1 MKKLKFSFINLG
13 CNKNLVDTQF
23 LLGNIFSIAW
33 NNPNYEIDY
42 ITDPYDNE
50 VEFVFLNTCGFIS
63 SGRYEMFEEIDKL
76 INAWK
81 KIYLLGCA
89 LQYFEQVV
97 DHTKKWNVIL
107 NETKWSEEYIND
119 SLDSSAIASEW
130 HKRNKIIHNPN
141 IHAIS
146 RTDWNS
152 ISAEQILTWFDSKK
166 FWESP
171 IFNWVRAYT
180 NIDYWFEYLK
190 IAEWC
195 NNHCTFCIIPKIR
208 WKQKSLPI
216 EDVVKQAQE
225 LVYNWAKEIILL
237 AQDTNRYGVDLYGKS
252 MLFELLEELEKI
264 DWDFMYRILYLYPD
278 ILTLKHLEKL
288 KNLKKFIPYF
298 DIPLQHINPEIL
310 KRMRRF
316 YDKNHI
322 LNLLDFIDKNFKER
336 FIRTNII
343 VWFPW
348 ETEKEFDELCE
359 FLKSYHFDNVALFE
373 YHDEPLAES
382 SKLDQKVDESEIHRR
397 FEILKWIVNK
407 SPLNPLFEKEGTYP
421 TDTPSF
427 SKRGPGGDLIW
438 FIMDFEWDENN
449 PTIIVRP
456 RLHAPEIDKYDQIKL
471 KNITWVFSDD
481 ENLDIWSKIQY
492 KK

>member
-1 MKKLKFSFINLG
+1 MKRLKFSFINLG

-23 LLGNIFSIAW
+23 LLGNIFSIAG
-33 NNPNYEIDY
+33 NNPNYEVNY
-42 ITDPYDNE
+42 INDPYDDE

-63 SGRYEMFEEIDKL
+63 SGRYEMFEEINKL
-76 INAWK
+76 LSAGK

-89 LQYFEQVV
+89 LQYFEKFLS
-97 DHTKKWNVIL
+97 H
-107 NETKWSEEYIND
+107 SEELND
-119 SLDSSAIASEW
+119 EEYKKKTDNLDSSLWSEW
-130 HKRNKIIHNPN
+130 QMRKEIVKNPN
-141 IHAIS
+141 IHNIS
-146 RTDWNS
+146 RSDWDKIS
-152 ISAEQILTWFDSKK
+152 IEQILTWFDSKK

-180 NIDYWFEYLK
+180 NLDYWFEYLK

-195 NNHCTFCIIPKIR
+195 NNKCTFCIIPKIR

-225 LVYNWAKEIILL
+225 LVNNWTKEIILL
-237 AQDTNRYGVDLYGKS
+237 AQDTNRYWVDLYGKP

-288 KNLKKFIPYF
+288 KNLKKFVPYF
-298 DIPLQHINPEIL
+298 DIPLQHINPKIL
-310 KRMRRF
+310 KRMWRF

-322 LNLLDFIDKNFKER
+322 LNLLDFINKNFKEK
-336 FIRTNII
+336 FVRTNII
-343 VWFPW
+343 IWFPW
-348 ETEKEFDELCE
+348 ETQNEFDELCE
-359 FLKSYHFDNVALFE
+359 FLQNYHFDNIALFE
-373 YHDEPLAES
+373 YHDELLAES
-382 SKLDQKVDESEIHRR
+382 SKLDHKVDEKEIHKR
-397 FEILKWIVNK
+397 FDILKWIINNEWLRINNEKWNK
-407 SPLNPLFEKEGTYP
+407 TWYVM
-421 TDTPSF
+421 
-427 SKRGPGGDLIW
+427 W
-438 FIMDFEWDENN
+438 FEWDENN

-456 RLHAPEIDKYDQIKL
+456 RLHAPEIDEYDQIKL
-471 KNITWVFSDD
+471 KNIIWIFSDN

>member
-1 MKKLKFSFINLG
+1 MKKLNFSFINLG

-23 LLGNIFSIAW
+23 LLWNIFSLAW

-42 ITDPYDNE
+42 INDPYDDE
-50 VEFVFLNTCGFIS
+50 ADYVFLNTCGFIS
-63 SGRYEMFEEIDKL
+63 SGREEMFEEVDKL
-76 INAWK
+76 LNAWK

-89 LQYFEQVV
+89 LQYFES
-97 DHTKKWNVIL
+97 TLLNNSVIL
-107 NETKWSEEYIND
+107 NETKWSEESIND
-119 SLDSSAIASEW
+119 NLDSSAIASEW
-130 HKRNKIIHNPN
+130 QKWEKIMKNPDIHFL
-141 IHAIS
+141 S
-146 RTDWNS
+146 WSDWNNVS
-152 ISAEQILTWFDSKK
+152 VEQILTWVDSKK

-171 IFNWVRAYT
+171 IFNGIRAYT

-208 WKQKSLPI
+208 WKQKSLPM
-216 EDVVKQAQE
+216 EEVVQQAQN
-225 LVYNWAKEIILL
+225 LVDNWVKEIILL
-237 AQDTNRYGVDLYGKS
+237 AQDTNRYWLDLYGKS

-288 KNLKKFIPYF
+288 TKLKKFIPYF

-310 KRMRRF
+310 KRMWRF

-322 LNLLDFIDKNFKER
+322 LKLLDFIDKNFKEK

-348 ETEKEFDELCE
+348 ETEKEFSELCD
-359 FLKSYHFDNVALFE
+359 FLKIYRFDNVALFE

-382 SKLDQKVDESEIHRR
+382 SKLDWKVDEKEINGR
-397 FEILKWIVNK
+397 FKVLKWIIDDIPQKKTNNK
-407 SPLNPLFEKEGTYP
+407 DKT
-421 TDTPSF
+421 
-427 SKRGPGGDLIW
+427 W
-438 FIMDFEWDENN
+438 FVMWFEWDEKD

-456 RLHAPEIDKYDQIKL
+456 WLHAPEIDEYDKIKL
-471 KNITWVFSDD
+471 KNIKWIFSDD
-481 ENLDIWSKIQY
+481 EILDIWSKILY

>member
-42 ITDPYDNE
+42 ISDPYDDG

-63 SGRYEMFEEIDKL
+63 SGREEMFEEINKL
-76 INAWK
+76 LSAWK

-89 LQYFEQVV
+89 LQYFE
-97 DHTKKWNVIL
+97 TNL
-107 NETKWSEEYIND
+107 
-119 SLDSSAIASEW
+119 SLWTTESQIEQ
-130 HKRNKIIHNPN
+130 KQRNKIVKNSN
-141 IHAIS
+141 IHTLSRSDRNNIS
-146 RTDWNS
+146 V
-152 ISAEQILTWFDSKK
+152 EQIFNWYDSKK

-171 IFNWVRAYT
+171 IFNWIRAYT
-180 NIDYWFEYLK
+180 NIDYGFEYLK

-216 EDVVKQAQE
+216 EDVVRQAQE
-225 LVYNWAKEIILL
+225 LVNNGAKEIILL
-237 AQDTNRYGVDLYGKS
+237 AQDTNRYWLDLYGKS

-264 DWDFMYRILYLYPD
+264 EWDFMYRILYLYPD

-288 KNLKKFIPYF
+288 TKLKKFIPYF

-310 KRMRRF
+310 KRMWRF

-322 LNLLDFIDKNFKER
+322 LNLLDFIDKNFKEK
-336 FIRTNII
+336 FVRTNII

-348 ETEKEFDELCE
+348 ETEKEFDELCV
-359 FLKSYHFDNVALFE
+359 FLKNYNFDNIALFE

-382 SKLDQKVDESEIHRR
+382 SKLDWKVAEKEIHRR
-397 FEILKWIVNK
+397 FEILKWIINNEELK
-407 SPLNPLFEKEGTYP
+407 MNNEKWKEV
-421 TDTPSF
+421 
-427 SKRGPGGDLIW
+427 W
-438 FIMDFEWDENN
+438 FVMWFDWDEND
-449 PTIIVRP
+449 PVIIVRP
-456 RLHAPEIDKYDQIKL
+456 WLHAPEIDEYYEIKL
-471 KNITWVFSDD
+471 KNIKWIFSDD
-481 ENLDIWSKIQY
+481 KNLDIWSKILY

>member
-23 LLGNIFSIAW
+23 LLWNIFSIAW
-33 NNPNYEIDY
+33 NNPNYEVDY
-42 ITDPYDNE
+42 INDPYDDD

-63 SGRYEMFEEIDKL
+63 SGREEMFEEINKL
-76 INAWK
+76 LDSWK

-89 LQYFEQVV
+89 LQYFETNLTLWVEETQSEQEQ
-97 DHTKKWNVIL
+97 WNVIV
-107 NETKWSEEYIND
+107 K
-119 SLDSSAIASEW
+119 
-130 HKRNKIIHNPN
+130 NPN
-141 IHAIS
+141 IHTLS
-146 RTDWNS
+146 RSDWNN
-152 ISAEQILTWFDSKK
+152 ISVEHILTGVDSKK

-171 IFNWVRAYT
+171 IFNWIRAYT

-216 EDVVKQAQE
+216 EEIVKQAKE
-225 LVYNWAKEIILL
+225 LVDNWAKEIILL
-237 AQDTNRYGVDLYGKS
+237 AQDTNRYWLDLYGKS

-288 KNLKKFIPYF
+288 TKLKKFIPYF

-310 KRMRRF
+310 KRMWRF

-322 LNLLDFIDKNFKER
+322 LKLLDFIDKNFKEK

-348 ETEKEFDELCE
+348 ETEKEFGELCD
-359 FLKSYHFDNVALFE
+359 FLKNYHFDNVALFE

-382 SKLDQKVDESEIHRR
+382 SKLDNKVEEQEIHRR
-397 FEILKWIVNK
+397 FEILKWIINDEEWKIKNGKWNEVW
-407 SPLNPLFEKEGTYP
+407 Y
-421 TDTPSF
+421 
-427 SKRGPGGDLIW
+427 
-438 FIMDFEWDENN
+438 IMWFEWDEKN
-449 PTIIVRP
+449 PKIMVRP
-456 RLHAPEIDKYDQIKL
+456 WLHAPEIDEYDEIKL
-471 KNITWVFSDD
+471 KNIKWIFSDD
-481 ENLDIWSKIQY
+481 ENLDIWSKILY

>member
-1 MKKLKFSFINLG
+1 MKNLKFSFINLG

-23 LLGNIFSIAW
+23 LLWNILSIAW

-42 ITDPYDNE
+42 INDPYDDE

-63 SGRYEMFEEIDKL
+63 SGREEMFEEINKL
-76 INAWK
+76 LNAWK
-81 KIYLLGCA
+81 DIYLLWCA
-89 LQYFEQVV
+89 LQYFE
-97 DHTKKWNVIL
+97 TNL
-107 NETKWSEEYIND
+107 
-119 SLDSSAIASEW
+119 SLGTIEAKAEQEQ
-130 HKRNKIIHNPN
+130 RNRIVKSPN
-141 IHAIS
+141 IHMLS
-146 RTDWNS
+146 RSDWNNVS
-152 ISAEQILTWFDSKK
+152 VEQILNWYNSKQ

-171 IFNWVRAYT
+171 IFNWIRAYT

-208 WKQKSLPI
+208 WKQKSLHI
-216 EDVVKQAQE
+216 EEVVQQAKE
-225 LVYNWAKEIILL
+225 LVNNWVKEIILL
-237 AQDTNRYGVDLYGKS
+237 AQDTNRYWLDLYGKS

-278 ILTLKHLEKL
+278 ILTLKHLQKL

-310 KRMRRF
+310 KRMWRF

-322 LNLLDFIDKNFKER
+322 LNLLDFIDKNFKEK
-336 FIRTNII
+336 FVRTNII

-348 ETEKEFDELCE
+348 ETEKEFDELCD
-359 FLKSYHFDNVALFE
+359 FLKNYHFDNIALFE

-382 SKLDQKVDESEIHRR
+382 SKLDWKVDEKEIHRR
-397 FEILKWIVNK
+397 FEILKWIIDSK
-407 SPLNPLFEKEGTYP
+407 SFRTEGEKSTSRNNRFLSRS
-421 TDTPSF
+421 TPS
-427 SKRGPGGDLIW
+427 KWKNNWNIW
-438 FIMDFEWDENN
+438 FVMWFEWYEKD
-449 PTIIVRP
+449 PVIIVRP
-456 RLHAPEIDKYDQIKL
+456 WLHAPEIDEYDEIKL
-471 KNITWVFSDD
+471 KNIKWIFSDD
-481 ENLDIWSKIQY
+481 ENLDIWSKILY

>member
-23 LLGNIFSIAW
+23 LLWNIFSIAW
-33 NNPNYEIDY
+33 NNPNYEVDY

-76 INAWK
+76 LNAGK

-89 LQYFEQVV
+89 LQYFE
-97 DHTKKWNVIL
+97 KIL
-107 NETKWSEEYIND
+107 CHSEEQSDEEYKKKFNK
-119 SLDSSAIASEW
+119 LDSSLRSEW
-130 HKRNKIIHNPN
+130 QNELNKRSEIVKNPN
-141 IHAIS
+141 IHNIS
-146 RTDWNS
+146 RSDWDKIS
-152 ISAEQILTWFDSKK
+152 IKQILTWFDSKK

-171 IFNWVRAYT
+171 IFKWVRAYT

-195 NNHCTFCIIPKIR
+195 NNQCTFCIIPKIR

-225 LVYNWAKEIILL
+225 LVYNWSKEIILL

-310 KRMRRF
+310 KRMWRF

-359 FLKSYHFDNVALFE
+359 FLQNYHFDNVALFE

-382 SKLDQKVDESEIHRR
+382 SKLDLKVDESEIHRR
-397 FEILKWIVNK
+397 FEILKWIINENMSSWALAKDINLDSSLRSEWQWKSSKWNK
-407 SPLNPLFEKEGTYP
+407 N
-421 TDTPSF
+421 
-427 SKRGPGGDLIW
+427 IW
-438 FIMDFEWDENN
+438 YIIWFEWDESD

-456 RLHAPEIDKYDQIKL
+456 RLHAPEIDEYDKIKL
-471 KNITWVFSDD
+471 KNITWIFADN
-481 ENLDIWSKIQY
+481 ENLEIWDKILY